1 MRMYEDDP
9 KKRALIEAEKMLD
22 PCPLCGK
29 RENVNIDFDIV
40 GMTTIKCSCGLTVGP
55 IFGMYKCVE
64 RYNNRA
70 GENRIMQ
77 DLWEYQDKAEYYED
91 LVKRLNGDSAAAD
104 PEQPA
109 DWTRI
114 DALLDDILPF

>member
-1 MRMYEDDP
+1 MYEDDP
-9 KKRALIEAEKMLD
+9 KKRALIDAEKMLD
-22 PCPLCGK
+22 LCPLCGK
-29 RENVNIDFDIV
+29 RENLTIDCDIV

-55 IFGMYKCVE
+55 IFGLYKCVE

-70 GENRIMQ
+70 GENRIKQ

-91 LVKRLNGDSAAAD
+91 LVKRLNGDSIATD

-114 DALLDDILPF
+114 DAILDDILPF

>member
-1 MRMYEDDP
+1 MYEDDP

-29 RENVNIDFDIV
+29 RENVTIDFDIV

-70 GENRIMQ
+70 GENRIT
-77 DLWEYQDKAEYYED
+77 EYYED
-91 LVKRLNGDSAAAD
+91 LLKRLNGEEQPD
-104 PEQPA
+104 PEPPDPEPPDPEPPE